1 MKKYL
6 VIGNPIEHSLSPLL
20 HNYWIK
26 KNNINAIYDKQK
38 LNNED
43 LESVVTKIKNKKID
57 GVNITVPFKEK
68 IISFCDKLSPE
79 AEGTQS
85 VNTISLEND
94 KIVGYNT
101 DIKGFKAAF
110 ENLKFNVKGKKIFIL
125 GAGGV
130 VPSIVFSLNEMRVS
144 EIIIS
149 NRTKD
154 KAEKLNNF
162 FKNISII
169 DWGELPNFD
178 LIINATSVG
187 LNDKDELDL
196 DFSKI
201 KNNKFFYDVIYNPR
215 ETKFL
220 KNARKLGNET
230 ENGKKMFI
238 NQAAEAFKIWHGIQP
253 EINEEVSKLLD
264 Q

>member
-1 MKKYL
+1 MKNKFI

-110 ENLKFNVKGKKIFIL
+110 ENLKFNVKGKKIFIEQMESLMERYKIFMKRFELSEDFMAQITIQQLKTQL
-125 GAGGV
+125 GQFGV
-130 VPSIVFSLNEMRVS
+130 TPQQMFDQMNVTLKKMKS
-144 EIIIS
+144 EIES
-149 NRTKD
+149 
-154 KAEKLNNF
+154 
-162 FKNISII
+162 
-169 DWGELPNFD
+169 
-178 LIINATSVG
+178 
-187 LNDKDELDL
+187 
-196 DFSKI
+196 
-201 KNNKFFYDVIYNPR
+201 
-215 ETKFL
+215 
-220 KNARKLGNET
+220 
-230 ENGKKMFI
+230 
-238 NQAAEAFKIWHGIQP
+238 
-253 EINEEVSKLLD
+253 
-264 Q
+264 